1 MPFTLGGDYLPSQPS
16 EPSKKSNKKIKIKVE
31 RRNQKYVT
39 IIENLDLA
47 DHELKEK
54 LSTWKKKFSCGG
66 TIKNNKIE
74 LQGNFEDQI
83 KI

>member
-1 MPFTLGGDYLPSQPS
+1 MPFTLGGEYLPYQPS
-16 EPSKKSNKKIKIKVE
+16 EPSKKLNKKMKVKVE

-47 DHELKEK
+47 NHELKEQ

-83 KI
+83 KT